1 MSITLLLFSLILF
14 QQSICTP
21 PNGCSYIS
29 SSGETKTTDEN
40 FLTQNDADE
49 NENIHK
55 CFALAST
62 EDNTNDCC
70 YYKDTGN
77 KQYCT
82 TDTTLSPVI
91 CARTFKSKI
100 ANNCGMALFYQPQAP
115 AICTEISLVD
125 GFCCYVDTTNHGKAC
140 VRQEKIDEDNK
151 SKITDEI
158 KNEVKRLLIDKDDT
172 SAIEV
177 KSVQCEG
184 TFMTYYGLSL
194 LLLSIIL

>member
-21 PNGCSYIS
+21 PNGCRYIS
-29 SSGETKTTDEN
+29 SPGETTYTDED
-40 FLTQNDADE
+40 FLKNVVDE
-49 NENIHK
+49 NEKIHK

-62 EDNTNDCC
+62 EVNPGDCC
-70 YYKDTGN
+70 YYKDSDN

-82 TDTTLSPVI
+82 TDTSLSSVK
-91 CARTFKSKI
+91 CANAFKSKI
-100 ANNCGMALFYQPQAP
+100 ANNCGMALYYEPQAP
-115 AICTEISLVD
+115 VICTEISLVD

-158 KNEVKRLLIDKDDT
+158 KNEVKKLLIDKDDT
-172 SAIEV
+172 NPIEV
-177 KSVQCEG
+177 KAVQCEG